1 MVGLTSTRRGA
12 IGVALV
18 AAACAAR
25 PAAAAHAGGEA
36 GHAPEAATLL
46 APGPEDGAHAALAR
60 RLATGL
66 SRALVRATALRVATL
81 GGPDGVTAANRFA
94 ASTPGEDRALL
105 LLPGLAGQAA
115 LVGDNRV
122 RFEARHWP
130 AVCAGLVPAVLA
142 GRLTLPA
149 GPARVAVPG
158 PGAPEVA
165 GLLALELL
173 GRPAVP
179 VMVPSGM
186 TAEAMVAAGM
196 ADMTVV
202 AGPALPARLGSLG
215 LQPLLAFDTPG
226 QPRDPA
232 LPDTPGLSELLPDP
246 TALVAAARAAGAA
259 LRLRG
264 VLVLPALSSADTVA
278 LWRGAARRWAE
289 EEPDAAEP
297 GARRLVDRPAAAAL
311 GTLVPPPE
319 VALAY
324 REWLL
329 RRFNWRAA

>member
-1 MVGLTSTRRGA
+1 MTSTRRGL
-12 IGVALV
+12 IGAAL
-18 AAACAAR
+18 AAAADTC
-25 PAAAAHAGGEA
+25 PAAAAHAGGAA

-46 APGPEDGAHAALAR
+46 APGPEDGAHAALAH
-60 RLATGL
+60 RLAAGL
-66 SRALVRATALRVATL
+66 SRALVRATALRVAVL

-94 ASTPGEDRALL
+94 ASTPGEERALL

-130 AVCAGLVPAVLA
+130 AVCAGMVPAVLA
-142 GRLTLPA
+142 GRPAATGA
-149 GPARVAVPG
+149 GPARVAVTG
-158 PGAPEVA
+158 PAVPEMA
-165 GLLALELL
+165 GLLALDLL

-179 VMVPSGM
+179 VAVPAGA
-186 TAEAMVAAGM
+186 TAEAMVATGA
-196 ADMTVV
+196 ADVAV
-202 AGPALPARLGSLG
+202 LAGPALPARLASLG
-215 LQPLLAFDTPG
+215 LQPLLTFDTPG

-232 LPDTPGLSELLPDP
+232 LPDTPGLGELLPDP
-246 TALVAAARAAGAA
+246 APLVAAARAAGAA

-278 LWRGAARRWAE
+278 LWRGAARRWVE
-289 EEPDAAEP
+289 EEPDAA
-297 GARRLVDRPAAAAL
+297 GAGTRRLVDRAAAAAL
-311 GTLVPPPE
+311 ATLVPSPE
-319 VALAY
+319 VTLAY